1 MTDSQTF
8 WEDWKSR
15 IEFDLASF
23 ADPSSLIDVTRSG
36 RSFRAKWTM
45 RGQDREDLFSI
56 SRDRGVSVN
65 IEGRN
70 VQYHEFIAGPDMA
83 NLRQVAAMIV
93 RASQLTPRLFVGTR
107 AQREDAAGKT
117 PGPALDVLTTLIH
130 EELADATRVV
140 MITGDAGAGKTRVL
154 QELVHQQADK
164 YLHGQTAKLLL
175 YVNAQGRALARLNE
189 ALATELQD
197 LRVGLTYHSVAVLV
211 RLGVL
216 VPVIDGF
223 DELLGVSGYDD
234 AFSSLAG
241 FLEQLEGEGQLLAS
255 ARSVYYEEE
264 FRARA
269 SRASATGGQA
279 WSHIPVRII
288 PWSDDDRAQYLMKWA
303 AEKELSD
310 SDSERL
316 RTRVSGVFR
325 NESEQLAS
333 KPLFFTRMVDL
344 LERSP
349 DFKVGDDVLRS
360 LVREYSRRELK
371 DKLLDRQSLPLL
383 SESQFELLM
392 SELAQE
398 MWNQE
403 TRELDSRSVREV
415 AHYFVENEAVPE
427 TAKQVIVERMPAL
440 AFLARSDGGTSRAGM
455 SFEHEAF
462 FFYFLA
468 RAIVAQ
474 FASTDMDV
482 RVVLSRSAL
491 PEDVVERVA
500 LQLIGPGEER
510 ESEELQHLVER
521 LAVASAKEWSRTTQ
535 VRENAGLLVMAMFRA
550 WGCSSAGH
558 RDVVGCRVHS
568 VVFPGG
574 HLRDVGLVRCVLSDV
589 AFRRTDL
596 TSTKFVDCEVRNVL
610 LMEPTVA
617 PQSTRLELNGLEMA
631 SVMGIRVRQADAVLT
646 RYDPGFVAAT
656 LRECGA
662 PIASER
668 IGPRISETHMELL
681 ERLMHAYSRA
691 NPVCKG
697 DPNLVDIFGHRAWQ
711 TVERLLVDHEIVV
724 KERRATSG
732 RSKEFLRRRFLP
744 EQIMAGLNG
753 REPVDARVREFW
765 RALERESAAAVESV
779 EEQQRRSAGH

>member
-1 MTDSQTF
+1 MIDSQTF
-8 WEDWKSR
+8 WDDWKSR

-45 RGQDREDLFSI
+45 RGKNREDLFSI
-56 SRDRGVSVN
+56 SRDRGVSVS
-65 IEGRN
+65 IGGRN

-83 NLRQVAAMIV
+83 NLRQVAAMVV
-93 RASQLTPRLFVGTR
+93 RASRLTPWLFVGTR
-107 AQREDAAGKT
+107 AQRENAAPGAA

-130 EELADATRVV
+130 EKLADATRVV

-154 QELVHQQADK
+154 QELVHRQADQ

-197 LRVGLTYHSVAVLV
+197 LKVGLTYHSVAVLV

-255 ARSVYYEEE
+255 ARSIYYEEE

-269 SRASATGGQA
+269 GRVSTTGGQA
-279 WSHIPVRII
+279 WSHVPVRII
-288 PWSDDDRAQYLMKWA
+288 PWSDDDREQYLMKWA
-303 AEKELSD
+303 AERELSD
-310 SDSERL
+310 SDSQKL
-316 RTRVSGVFR
+316 RTRVSGVFK
-325 NESEQLAS
+325 NESGELAS

-344 LERSP
+344 LERNP
-349 DFKVGDDVLRS
+349 DFAAGDDLLQS
-360 LVREYSRRELK
+360 LVREYSRRELG
-371 DKLLDRQSLPLL
+371 DKLLDRQSAPLL
-383 SESQFELLM
+383 SETQFELLM

-415 AHYFVENEAVPE
+415 AEYFVENEALPDA
-427 TAKQVIVERMPAL
+427 AKQVIVERMPAL
-440 AFLARSDGGTSRAGM
+440 AFLARSEGVTSRAGV

-468 RAIVAQ
+468 RSIIAQ

-482 RVVLSRSAL
+482 RIILSRSAL

-500 LQLIGPGEER
+500 LQLIGPDGVR
-510 ESEELQHLVER
+510 ESKGLQALVER
-521 LAVASAKEWSRTTQ
+521 LAVAGAKEWSRTTQ

-550 WGCSSAGH
+550 WARSSADH
-558 RDVVGCRVHS
+558 RDVVGCRVRS

-574 HLRDVGLVRCVLSDV
+574 HLKDVGLTRCFLSDV

-596 TSTKFVDCEVRNVL
+596 TSTKFVDSEVSNVL
-610 LMEPTVA
+610 FVEPIVA
-617 PQSTRLELNGLEMA
+617 PESTRLELKRLDVA
-631 SVMGIRVRQADAVLT
+631 SLTGIRVRQADSIVT
-646 RYDPGFVAAT
+646 RYDPEFVATT

-662 PIASER
+662 PITLDRS
-668 IGPRISETHMELL
+668 GPHIARAHMELL

-697 DPNLVDIFGHRAWQ
+697 DPNLVNIFDHREWQ
-711 TVERLLVDHEIVV
+711 TLERLLLEHQIVV

-732 RSKEFLRRRFLP
+732 PSKEFLR
-744 EQIMAGLNG
+744 AGAKITSDFVTSVRWCSSIWAG
-753 REPVDARVREFW
+753 SCRV
-765 RALERESAAAVESV
+765 
-779 EEQQRRSAGH
+779 